1 MKSGY
6 FGESPQQIF
15 EKHRASL
22 CQNQVQPWPRGQKPN
37 RVAQRSL
44 TALAFALPRSNARQ
58 RRVRFAPGQQ
68 KGEKKKKKKKHLQ
81 SRKAAAAAAKARRSE
96 ARAGVA
102 ASEQQLN
109 RTAEEPRLQVEK
121 LKPNRSA
128 AAGGTSQDESPANEH
143 QPPAALVSAA
153 ACRAF
158 RCSSVNPAAK
168 YSGLESGSYLRLRRV
183 SSTPSAVGF

>member
-1 MKSGY
+1 MKVHNKYLRNTELHCAKTKFSRGHE
-6 FGESPQQIF
+6 GRSRTELRNAPSPRWRLRCRGQT
-15 EKHRASL
+15 RASDVFASL
-22 CQNQVQPWPRGQKPN
+22 
-37 RVAQRSL
+37 RVSKRA
-44 TALAFALPRSNARQ
+44 
-58 RRVRFAPGQQ
+58 
-68 KGEKKKKKKKHLQ
+68 KKKKKKKHLQ